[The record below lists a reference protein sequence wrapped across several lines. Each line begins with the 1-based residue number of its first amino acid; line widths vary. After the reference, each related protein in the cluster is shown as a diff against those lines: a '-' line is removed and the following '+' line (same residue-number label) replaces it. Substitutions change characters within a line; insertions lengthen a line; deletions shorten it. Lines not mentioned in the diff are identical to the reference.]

1 MMIGK
6 CFIATP
12 TVVENTREYLEN
24 KNTEKYTASANTGE
38 YGRDY
43 AEILLPHS
51 VINNQPIVD
60 GTEYGRK
67 KLVAE

>member
-1 MMIGK
+1 MAK
-6 CFIATP
+6 Q
-12 TVVENTREYLEN
+12 TVVVNTREYLKN
-24 KNTEKYTASANTGE
+24 KNTGKYAARVNTGE

-43 AEILLPHS
+43 GEILLPHS

>member
-51 VINNQPIVD
+51 GINNQPIRN
-60 GTEYGRK
+60 GTEFGSIK
-67 KLVAE
+67 TLAE